1 MGGDISVSSQ
11 LGHGTTFTFDIQ
23 ACLVASV
30 QEKTISTTQ
39 RVIGLQPNQPNYR
52 ILVVEDV
59 RVNRRLLVKL
69 LGAVGFEVQEAENGQ
84 QGIDVWERWQPH
96 LIFMDMQMPVMDGYE
111 ATKEIKKAQAR
122 KLLAKRGETQDE
134 TSLEWGFQLQNCEYQ
149 TDDSFH
155 PLSLTHH
162 TSTVIIALTA
172 SAFEEQRLAILEAGC
187 DDFLR
192 KPFREE
198 QLFEKIAHYIGVRYI
213 YESQ

>member
-1 MGGDISVSSQ
+1 
-11 LGHGTTFTFDIQ
+11 
-23 ACLVASV
+23 
-30 QEKTISTTQ
+30 
-39 RVIGLQPNQPNYR
+39 
-52 ILVVEDV
+52 
-59 RVNRRLLVKL
+59 
-69 LGAVGFEVQEAENGQ
+69 VGFEVQEAENGQ
-84 QGIDVWERWQPH
+84 QGIDAWERWQPH

-134 TSLEWGFQLQNCEYQ
+134 KSLDSGFQLQNREHQ
-149 TDDSFH
+149 TDDPLH
-155 PLSLTHH
+155 PLSLTNP